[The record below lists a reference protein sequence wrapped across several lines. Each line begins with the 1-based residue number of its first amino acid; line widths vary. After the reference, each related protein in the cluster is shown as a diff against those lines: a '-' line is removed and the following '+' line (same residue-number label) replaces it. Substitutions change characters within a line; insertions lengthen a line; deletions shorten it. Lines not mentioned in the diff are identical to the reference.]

1 MRIELGVED
10 DADVS
15 KHVGVLTIHKIL
27 LIYMYIYVVHFFGL
41 ENKLYKMHGTYIRIK
56 KGIIRNANLL

>member
-1 MRIELGVED
+1 MMRTELGVED

-27 LIYMYIYVVHFFGL
+27 LIY
-41 ENKLYKMHGTYIRIK
+41 TYMLFIF
-56 KGIIRNANLL
+56 